1 MITEK
6 NIENHKWQPIEDWE
20 VEDIWQQIGQI
31 ARSMRDYIKHE
42 QANKQRGHK
51 MTEKQWVECL
61 KCDKQFEQPKNDVVC
76 IYCNNQDREETIY
89 IYPKMIK
96 EENRKDTR

>member
-1 MITEK
+1 
-6 NIENHKWQPIEDWE
+6 
-20 VEDIWQQIGQI
+20 
-31 ARSMRDYIKHE
+31 
-42 QANKQRGHK
+42 